1 MLPLRHYLA
10 AIALIAMALCP
21 DPGRA
26 QTQTEMNG
34 QAAADFQKADARLN
48 QLLAGLKIK
57 YAAETFAGF
66 QKAQEAWHRFMEG
79 ECAFENQ
86 STVGGSVHR
95 MSVVQC
101 ETRFTLQRVKD
112 LERLLDCRE
121 GYLDCPWR

>member
-1 MLPLRHYLA
+1 MTERSAVLA
-10 AIALIAMALCP
+10 AIVIVMALCP

-26 QTQTEMNG
+26 QTQTEMNI

-48 QLLAGLKIK
+48 QLLAGLKKK
-57 YAAETFAGF
+57 YADETQAGF
-66 QKAQEAWHRFMEG
+66 QKAQDAWHRFVEE

-86 STVGGSVHR
+86 GTVGGSVHR
-95 MSVVQC
+95 MGVVQC

-112 LERLLDCRE
+112 LKRLLDCRE